1 MSDFISQEGFDKL
14 MEEWKRLKFVER
26 PEMQRQVGAA
36 AAEGDRSENAAYT
49 YGKMR
54 LRDIDR
60 RLRELDKI
68 IDHAKVVS
76 TNAPADGSIR
86 FGATVTLQDKKTNRQ
101 RIYTLVGVQEIDP
114 IAGRISVNSPVGMAL
129 IGKKQ
134 GDSMTIEIPR
144 GKVEYVIIGITYK

>member
-26 PEMQRQVGAA
+26 PEMQSQVGAA

-60 RLRELDKI
+60 RLRQLDKI
-68 IDHAKVVS
+68 LDHAKVVS
-76 TNAPADGSIR
+76 TAAPADGSIR
-86 FGATVTLQDKKTNRQ
+86 FGATVTLQDRKTSKR
-101 RIYTLVGVQEIDP
+101 RVYTLVGVQEIDP
-114 IAGRISVNSPVGMAL
+114 LAGKISVSSPVGMAL

-134 GDSMTIEIPR
+134 GDIVPITVPRGTIEYR
-144 GKVEYVIIGITYK
+144 IIEISYT

>member
-1 MSDFISQEGFDKL
+1 MSDPISKEGFDKL

-68 IDHAKVVS
+68 LDHAKVVS
-76 TNAPADGSIR
+76 TEAPADGSIR
-86 FGATVTLQDKKTNRQ
+86 FGATVTLEDRKTRKKRV
-101 RIYTLVGVQEIDP
+101 YTLVGVQEIDP
-114 IAGRISVNSPVGMAL
+114 L
-129 IGKKQ
+129 
-134 GDSMTIEIPR
+134 
-144 GKVEYVIIGITYK
+144 